1 MQAIL
6 LSGGKGTRM
15 NELTQTTPKPM
26 VEIGSKPVLDHLI
39 NIFENFYEF
48 EYLIA
53 AGYKGQMI
61 QEHYL
66 KRDRVRVF
74 DTGIE
79 TQTGGRIYNLRNE
92 IQDKFL
98 VTYGDGLAN
107 VNIKNLIEFHESH
120 GKLATV
126 TVTNPVSRF
135 GLVEFDNEFSVKNFV
150 EKPVLEGYVNIGFMV
165 FEKAALEYFFEDCT
179 LESEPLVELSK
190 NRELKAFIHEGYFQP
205 MDTYREFLQLNEY
218 WDSGKIPW
226 MDF

>member
-26 VEIGSKPVLDHLI
+26 VEIGSKPVLDHLM
-39 NIFENFYEF
+39 NIFENFYKF

-61 QEHYL
+61 EEHYRNTDNI
-66 KRDRVRVF
+66 KVF

-107 VNIKNLIEFHESH
+107 VNIKNLVEFHNSH
-120 GKLATV
+120 KKLATV

-135 GLVEFDNEFSVKNFV
+135 GLVEFDNKFSVKNFV
-150 EKPVLEGYVNIGFMV
+150 EKPVLEGYINIGFMV
-165 FEKAALEYFFEDCT
+165 FEKAALEYFSDDCI

-190 NRELKAFIHEGYFQP
+190 DLELKAFIHKGYFQP
-205 MDTYREFLQLNEY
+205 MDTYREYLQLNEY
-218 WDSGKIPW
+218 WQSGEIPW
-226 MDF
+226 MNF